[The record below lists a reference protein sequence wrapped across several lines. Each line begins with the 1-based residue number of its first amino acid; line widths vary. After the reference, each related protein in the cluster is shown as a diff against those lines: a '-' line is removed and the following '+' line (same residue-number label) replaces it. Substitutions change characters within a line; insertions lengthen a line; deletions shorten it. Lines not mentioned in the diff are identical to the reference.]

1 MRTTGFAPFNC
12 HMKVIELAAWNLQE
26 LRESFGRINDKNR
39 SKIDLINSV
48 DRSVAIFRYHL
59 EQARDAMKDFH
70 KNDDASDPE
79 QFMVMFSNS
88 ESGVEYEVAKL
99 VNQANSIAL
108 ILTVRS
114 MYDIFAQ
121 LIRAMLLEDKLS
133 EKYCEISRVA
143 KCLPESELKTKLNE
157 LLDSY
162 SFKYVRAFSNVTKHR
177 FSIEQSSTIDF
188 EQNRAGIQFKGFSYN
203 EEEYPKMWSDDF
215 LRLVLEAK
223 NQIVSCGNALN
234 NFYFRKNI

>member
-1 MRTTGFAPFNC
+1 MATWSL
-12 HMKVIELAAWNLQE
+12 KE
-26 LRESFGRINDKNR
+26 LRESFGRINNKNR

-48 DRSVAIFRYHL
+48 GRSVAIFHYHL

-70 KNDDASDPE
+70 KNGEASDPE
-79 QFMVMFSNS
+79 QFKVMFSDS
-88 ESGVEYEVAKL
+88 EDGVEYEVAKL
-99 VNQANSIAL
+99 TNQANSIAL

-121 LIRAMLLEDKLS
+121 LIRAMLLEDELT
-133 EKYCEISRVA
+133 EKQCEISRVA
-143 KCLPESELKTKLNE
+143 KCLPDSDLKTTLNE

-188 EQNRAGIQFKGFSYN
+188 EENRAGIQFKGFSYN
-203 EEEYPKMWSDDF
+203 DEKYPKMWSDEL

-223 NQIVSCGNALN
+223 NQIVNCGNALN
-234 NFYFRKNI
+234 NFHFQENM